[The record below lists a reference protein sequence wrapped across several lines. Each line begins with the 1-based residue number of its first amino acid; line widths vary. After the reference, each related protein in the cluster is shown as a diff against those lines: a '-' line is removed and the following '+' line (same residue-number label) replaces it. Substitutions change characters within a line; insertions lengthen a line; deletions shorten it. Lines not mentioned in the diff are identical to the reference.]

1 MMSSATHDETQDA
14 PRGEAVEPSGPR
26 VPLSWLLLFVAMAA
40 IVAFLILSL
49 VIGLDVSNRVEDI
62 EERIP
67 ILASDDSQV
76 VNALLELRV
85 LTYWL
90 AYPTTQPIVLEPPS
104 GIGNSQGVLRLADD
118 GLSGILMVA
127 ALQELPPDSIY
138 QVWLIGEGQPVRAAQ
153 LKVDPSG
160 WGATTI
166 YHEVPI
172 GGFDAVEVTVERV
185 DGLGPVPGPKV
196 LEAEIV
202 SQEDSGE
209 DSGQASG

>member
-1 MMSSATHDETQDA
+1 MSSETHDETQDA
-14 PRGEAVEPSGPR
+14 PRSKAVDPTGPR
-26 VPLSWLLLFVAMAA
+26 VPLSWLVLSVTMAA
-40 IVAFLILSL
+40 LVAFLILSL
-49 VIGLDVSNRVEDI
+49 VISLGVSNRVDDI

-67 ILASDDSQV
+67 LLVSDDTQL

-90 AYPTTQPIVLEPPS
+90 SYPTTQPIVLEPPS

-138 QVWLIGEGQPVRAAQ
+138 QVWLIGEGRPLRAAQ
-153 LKVDPSG
+153 LRVDPSG

-166 YHEVPI
+166 YLDEPI
-172 GGFDAVEVTVERV
+172 GGFDGVEVTAERV

-196 LEAEIV
+196 LEAAIV

-209 DSGQASG
+209 DSG

>member
-1 MMSSATHDETQDA
+1 MSSETHDETQDA
-14 PRGEAVEPSGPR
+14 PRVEAVGPR

-40 IVAFLILSL
+40 LVAFLIFST
-49 VIGLDVSNRVEDI
+49 VIGLNVYNRVEDI

-67 ILASDDSQV
+67 VLASDDAQM

-90 AYPTTQPIVLEPPS
+90 SYPTVEPLVLEPPS

-127 ALQELPPDSIY
+127 ALQELPPDSVY
-138 QVWLIGEGQPVRAAQ
+138 QVWLIGEGPPVRAAQ
-153 LKVDPSG
+153 LRVDPSG

-166 YHEVPI
+166 YLEEPF
-172 GGFDAVEVTVERV
+172 GGFNAVEVTAERV

-196 LEAEIV
+196 LEAKIV
-202 SQEDSGE
+202 SQEDSGQ
-209 DSGQASG
+209 DSG

>member
-1 MMSSATHDETQDA
+1 MSSATQDETQSV
-14 PRGEAVEPSGPR
+14 PRDEAVDRRGVR
-26 VPLSWLLLFVAMAA
+26 VPLVWLVLAVVMVVF
-40 IVAFLILSL
+40 VAFLVLSII
-49 VIGLDVSNRVEDI
+49 IGLWVSNRVDDI

-67 ILASDDSQV
+67 VFAADDTQL

-118 GLSGILMVA
+118 GLSAILMVA
-127 ALQELPPDSIY
+127 AMPELPPESVY
-138 QVWLIGEGQPVRAAQ
+138 QVWLIGEQQPVRAAR
-153 LKVDPSG
+153 LRVDPSG

-166 YHEVPI
+166 YLDQPI
-172 GGFDAVEVTVERV
+172 GSFDAVEVTAERE

-209 DSGQASG
+209 DTG